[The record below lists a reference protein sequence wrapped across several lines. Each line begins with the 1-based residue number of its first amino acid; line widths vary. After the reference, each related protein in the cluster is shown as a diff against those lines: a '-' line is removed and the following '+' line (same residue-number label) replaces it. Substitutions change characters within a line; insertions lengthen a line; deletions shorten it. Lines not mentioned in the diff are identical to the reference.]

1 MRVLCGIVAV
11 VVVLGAAAVAAD
23 RVEAHTVDGN
33 ASAVVAGGS
42 PTSRAD
48 TIEGTP
54 DADTLNGKA
63 GHDAID
69 GGAGADTID
78 GGPGRDFIRGEGG
91 NDTID
96 ARDGYVDAVHCGN
109 GRDTVMAD
117 EKDAVS
123 ETCEDVSPPPEEDRT
138 VTLTVLLNEEG
149 QARVDPRYPYGL
161 IEIHLGR
168 WLRLQPGFEFT
179 YCRPTCS
186 YEGPAKPPNV
196 VTFRK
201 APRLGPR
208 DVPEFKFGV
217 LANGDCWKHQ
227 GPDHF
232 DGSCTLEMDRDRV
245 VWIEVWPC
253 EIIPKSWR
261 SGNVC
266 AD

>member
-1 MRVLCGIVAV
+1 MNVRLQSVAALV
-11 VVVLGAAAVAAD
+11 AAVALGAAVPASGAVAQEQGA
-23 RVEAHTVDGN
+23 
-33 ASAVVAGGS
+33 S

-48 TIEGTP
+48 TLEGTP
-54 DADTLNGKA
+54 QADILDGKA
-63 GHDAID
+63 GHDTID

-78 GGPGRDFIRGEGG
+78 GGPGRDVLLGGGG
-91 NDTID
+91 NDTIE

-109 GRDTVMAD
+109 GRDTVTAD

-123 ETCEDVSPPPEEDRT
+123 ETCENVSPPPEDDRT
-138 VTLTVLLNEEG
+138 VTLSVLLNQDEE
-149 QARVDPRYPYGL
+149 ARVPPHYRWGL
-161 IEIHLGR
+161 IEVRLGR
-168 WLRLQPGFEFT
+168 WLRLPAGFEFT

-186 YEGPAKPPNV
+186 YEGPAKPPNT

-208 DVPEFKFGV
+208 DAPEFKFGV
-217 LANGDCWKHQ
+217 LAMGDCWRHQ